1 MNISDNGIEIL
12 KRLEG
17 CVVENGLHII
27 YDDQT
32 GRAINPYNPLPR
44 GATIGYGHLIK
55 PGEDFS
61 RGIDESRATELLRA
75 DVKIAERTV
84 QKSIN
89 TTLTQNQFD
98 ALVIFAYNIGENNF
112 IKSSVVKFINNPNY
126 KSQIY
131 PDLKSAWLAW
141 NKSNGRVMAG
151 LTNRRKTE
159 FNLFNK

>member
-12 KRLEG
+12 KHLEG
-17 CVVENGLHII
+17 CVVKNGLHII

-75 DVKIAERTV
+75 DVKIAEHAV

>member
-17 CVVENGLHII
+17 CVVKNGLHII

-32 GRAINPYNPLPR
+32 GRAINPYNLLPR

-55 PGEDFS
+55 PGEDFG

-84 QKSIN
+84 SQNIN

-131 PDLKSAWLAW
+131 PDLTSAWLAW

>member
-17 CVVENGLHII
+17 CVVKNGLHII

-32 GRAINPYNPLPR
+32 GRAINPYNLLPR

-61 RGIDESRATELLRA
+61 RGIDESRATELLRM

-126 KSQIY
+126 ESKIY
-131 PDLKSAWLAW
+131 PDLKSAWMAW

>member
-12 KRLEG
+12 KNLEG
-17 CVVENGLHII
+17 CVVKNGLHII

-32 GRAINPYNPLPR
+32 GCAINSYNLLPR

-61 RGIDESRATELLRA
+61 RGIDESRATELLRM